1 MDAHATAESPYAK
14 VRGALLVL
22 TVITVVAAGFSF
34 GSWNVIIALGIASV
48 KASLVALFF
57 MHLRHDKPM
66 SAVIFV
72 TGAAVLGVFLMVCT
86 LDSNARGNAPVRPAT
101 RASGAAALS
110 VPSSPSTPGKQ
121 APGLRPLPGK
131 PPNTRCPSTL
141 PRARA

>member
-1 MDAHATAESPYAK
+1 MNAHATGASTYAK
-14 VRGALLVL
+14 VLGALLAL

-72 TGAAVLGVFLMVCT
+72 TGAAVLGVFLMICT
-86 LDSNARGNAPVRPAT
+86 LDSNARGDDPVRPAT
-101 RASGAAALS
+101 RDSGAASFS
-110 VPSSPSTPGKQ
+110 VPSAPSTPGT
-121 APGLRPLPGK
+121 GRG
-131 PPNTRCPSTL
+131 RRWS
-141 PRARA
+141 RRW